1 MRVTLNI
8 SKDKAWTVVNY
19 LDNKKYLCLDDKTT
33 SRTDLL
39 IFAIALGFNR
49 GYPSDRTSAKS
60 SIVRTEYFHEQKHLF
75 SAIFY
80 HHFIKTGDKT
90 IDAITDDNAKLNLV
104 ESFAETG
111 FEVIK
116 EKYESD
122 SDETFCY
129 ELISQMDEWYDEYFV
144 TTEGK

>member
-8 SKDKAWTVVNY
+8 SKDKAWKVVDY
-19 LDNKKYLCLDDKTT
+19 LDTKKYLCLDDKTT
-33 SRTDLL
+33 S
-39 IFAIALGFNR
+39 
-49 GYPSDRTSAKS
+49 KS

-80 HHFIKTGDKT
+80 HHYIKTGDKT
-90 IDAITDDNAKLNLV
+90 VDAITDDNAKLNLV

-116 EKYESD
+116 EKYETD

-144 TTEGK
+144 STEGK